1 MAGRPLLGAILELR
15 RNSCGLRAVVGACQK
30 GGAQFLWLERQP
42 LGTCQ
47 ATAGSRRAT
56 TPRQAITTSQRAMS
70 DRRLGR
76 PRDGRSDPFGG
87 GFGGDLGGFGG
98 GGSGNP
104 LEMMNSRMSQMDQ
117 MMSAMCGGSMLG
129 GRGGS
134 MLGGSMLG
142 GGLLGQMDQ
151 MMSAGGSGLGGGSCC
166 SSSYCCSSSSAGGRT
181 VQYSQSSHGVRQP
194 GQEWV
199 SETQKNYRDS
209 AGAEKIGVSRTIG
222 NRGRSIVAE
231 RGADGTERRT
241 DNVRA
246 TRTAA
251 PSTATGRATR
261 APRRRAEPDGDRSL
275 AGPAERPPFYGRPA
289 PSATAPSRRARAD
302 ADRRRRR
309 GGARGPRALRAGAA
323 ADDRRGAVRPPASG
337 PGPERR
343 RVGYRHGGG
352 GGADARPRSA
362 TRARRRAARGCTERP
377 GTAGGVEGEFER
389 ARVACDLDE

>member
-1 MAGRPLLGAILELR
+1 
-15 RNSCGLRAVVGACQK
+15 
-30 GGAQFLWLERQP
+30 
-42 LGTCQ
+42 
-47 ATAGSRRAT
+47 
-56 TPRQAITTSQRAMS
+56 MS

-98 GGSGNP
+98 GGGGNP
-104 LEMMNSRMSQMDQ
+104 FEMMNSRMSQMDQ
-117 MMSAMCGGSMLG
+117 MMSQMCGGSMLG
-129 GRGGS
+129 GRS

-151 MMSAGGSGLGGGSCC
+151 MMSAGGGSGLGGGSCC

-241 DNVRA
+241 DNVR
-246 TRTAA
+246 
-251 PSTATGRATR
+251 GY
-261 APRRRAEPDGDRSL
+261 EDGSAFDRDWQ
-275 AGPAERPPFYGRPA
+275 GN
-289 PSATAPSRRARAD
+289 
-302 ADRRRRR
+302 
-309 GGARGPRALRAGAA
+309 AGAA
-323 ADDRRGAVRPPASG
+323 TIAQSRTCLLYTSPS
-337 PGPERR
+337 
-343 RVGYRHGGG
+343 
-352 GGADARPRSA
+352 PRDKRQSRMPSSA
-362 TRARRRAARGCTERP
+362 
-377 GTAGGVEGEFER
+377 
-389 ARVACDLDE
+389 